1 MLRYGS
7 VLYHGVRL
15 TNSSDPRVA
24 RSRERVLESA
34 IDLLAERGFE
44 GASIEAISEQSGVA
58 KTTIYRHWVDK
69 AALVLDVIESLAR
82 EPVDPDTG
90 SLAND
95 LSALAGGLAH
105 GLQSGPWAAMLP
117 SLVDAAERDPEVARM
132 NREFNE
138 TRHAVVKSI
147 VTRARSRGEI
157 RDEVSD
163 KDIIEL
169 VAGPVFYRRLV
180 TGEPTSA
187 HHASHIAALVA
198 ELAAPRS

>member
-1 MLRYGS
+1 M
-7 VLYHGVRL
+7 

-24 RSRERVLESA
+24 RSRERVLEAA
-34 IDLLAERGFE
+34 IELLAARGFE

-58 KTTIYRHWVDK
+58 KTTIYRHWEDK
-69 AALVLDVIESLAR
+69 AALVLDVVESLAR

-90 SLAND
+90 SLAGD

-132 NREFNE
+132 NLEFTE

-157 RDEVSD
+157 RDEVTD
-163 KDIIEL
+163 EDIIEL

-180 TGEPTSA
+180 TGEPTSP
-187 HHASHIAALVA
+187 HHASHIAGLVA